1 MTVVSLSE
9 REPVSA
15 SFTASVL
22 GQASNPMGEMTL
34 RLSVP
39 FDQVPNAMRLL
50 RYVGGTMF
58 EWTVREVSFGE
69 GPASEWDDADQR

>member
-15 SFTASVL
+15 TFTASVL
-22 GQASNPMGEMTL
+22 GQTSNPQGEMTL

-39 FDQVPNAMRLL
+39 FHQIPNAMRLL

-58 EWTVREVSFGE
+58 VWEVREVTFDDA
-69 GPASEWDDADQR
+69 PPSEWPDV